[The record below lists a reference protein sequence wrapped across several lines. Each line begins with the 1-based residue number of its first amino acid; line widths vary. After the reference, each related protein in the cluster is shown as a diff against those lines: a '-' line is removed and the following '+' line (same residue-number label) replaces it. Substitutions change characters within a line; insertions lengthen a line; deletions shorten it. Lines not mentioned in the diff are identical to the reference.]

1 MNGKGYEDWDSEGL
15 LRLVRSLQP
24 QIIVNNRMGLTETA
38 DGWDFVT
45 PEQFLHDASE
55 IPIERHGGRAE
66 QKTEL
71 LQNRL

>member
-1 MNGKGYEDWDSEGL
+1 MNGKGYEDWDPEGL

-45 PEQFLHDASE
+45 PEQFKVEKWPRAHRSALCQPSE
-55 IPIERHGGRAE
+55 
-66 QKTEL
+66 
-71 LQNRL
+71 